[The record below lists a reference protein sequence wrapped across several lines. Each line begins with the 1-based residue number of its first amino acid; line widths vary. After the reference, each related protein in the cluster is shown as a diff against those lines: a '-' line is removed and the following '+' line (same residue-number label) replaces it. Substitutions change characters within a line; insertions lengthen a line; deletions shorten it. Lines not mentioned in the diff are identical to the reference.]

1 MINPPPSNPMC
12 TDRLR
17 FHADLFYYCRTMKD
31 TEIKTLDA
39 MVQHS
44 IRQHI
49 DLIDLLWPLQQQLE
63 SPSLDA
69 ITKFNTVFSTLQQEI
84 EIFDRELEKQLKMAT
99 IPDHIEQLLDRR
111 QSLQQEILHVLKHT
125 VPKACSVK
133 SLMASEIQSV
143 KNGRKALNGYKT
155 QSENQGRIVNRIS

>member
-1 MINPPPSNPMC
+1 
-12 TDRLR
+12 
-17 FHADLFYYCRTMKD
+17 MKD

-69 ITKFNTVFSTLQQEI
+69 ITKFNSVFSTLQQEI
-84 EIFDRELEKQLKMAT
+84 EILDRELEKQLKMAT

>member
-1 MINPPPSNPMC
+1 
-12 TDRLR
+12 
-17 FHADLFYYCRTMKD
+17 MKD

-44 IRQHI
+44 IRQHV
-49 DLIDLLWPLQQQLE
+49 DMVELLRPLQQQLE

-69 ITKFNTVFSTLQQEI
+69 ITKFNSVFNVLQQEI
-84 EIFDRELEKQLKMAT
+84 EILDNGLEKQLKMAA
-99 IPDHIEQLLDRR
+99 IPDHIKQLLDRR
-111 QSLQQEILHVLKHT
+111 QSLQQEILYMLKHT

-143 KNGRKALNGYKT
+143 KNGRKALSGYKT
-155 QSENQGRIVNRIS
+155 QSANQGRIVNRIS